1 MRKVEVSK
9 YNPVWVQQFTEEAA
23 VLAGIFGKEIIQ
35 IHHIGSTSVPGM
47 SAKPIIDIMPV
58 IRDLNQADSFNEKME
73 QAGYEAKGENGLPGR
88 RYFQKG
94 GDLRSH
100 HVHMYEEGNPEIA
113 RHLAFRDY
121 LRCRPDAARAYSERK
136 EQLALLFPFDI
147 SGYIEGK
154 ASLVKEIEK
163 KALQWH
169 NVKRE

>member
-9 YNPVWVQQFTEEAA
+9 YNPDWVQQFAEEAA
-23 VLAGIFGKEIIQ
+23 VLAGIFGEEIIK
-35 IHHIGSTSVPGM
+35 IHHIGSTAVPGM

-58 IRDLNQADSFNEKME
+58 VWDLGKVDRFTQEME
-73 QAGYEAKGENGLPGR
+73 LAGYEAKGENGLPGR

-100 HVHMYEEGNPEIA
+100 HVHIYEAGSPEIV

-121 LRCRPDAARAYSERK
+121 LRCHPDAVRAYSERK
-136 EQLALLFPFDI
+136 EQLAILFPFNI

-154 ASLVKEIEK
+154 AALVKEIEK
-163 KALQWH
+163 EAIEWH
-169 NVKRE
+169 NRKRE